1 MSENNYIHIKG
12 ARTHNLK
19 GIEVKIPR
27 NRLVVVT
34 GLSGSGKSSLAFDTL
49 FAEGQRRYVE
59 SLSAYARQFL
69 GRMSKPD
76 VDFITGIPPAIAIEQ
91 RVNTRNP
98 RSTVGTSTEI
108 YDYLR
113 LLYARI
119 GKTYDPRT
127 GEEVKRE
134 RLEDV
139 LEYIYTQSIDS
150 ELYILAPIG
159 WEDRVHRTERLLRL
173 REEGFSRLFDGEK
186 VHRIDTVMS
195 QPEHFKEKSLMLFID
210 RIENFR
216 FPVSDCRERRRME
229 GNDGDERS
237 RWADSIQTAL
247 SSGGNRCVVYRCA
260 TGQFRSFSLD
270 FERDGMVFEEPSE
283 HLFSFNN
290 PLGACPCC
298 GGTGMVVGI
307 DEQLVIPNPRLSVY
321 EDGVACWRGE
331 SMSRYKEL
339 FIVKAAEMSFPIHKP
354 YKDLT
359 EEQRSILW
367 NGRGAG
373 AGGDAGAGTGTG
385 TGGGGEAGGGTGAG
399 TGAGGGGDAG
409 GGTGAGGGGEAGG
422 GMGAGGGG
430 EAGAG
435 GAGDAGGGTGAGGGG
450 DASTGAGAGACV
462 GIDAFFRA
470 LEEQKHKIQNRFLI
484 SRYTGKKRC
493 PECRGARLRKEAL
506 YVRVGGYTID
516 KLLDMPVVELASW
529 VDELALND
537 NEQAITGRIVKEL
550 KNRLHLLLDT
560 GLGYLT
566 LNRAS
571 SSLSGGESQRINLVT
586 SLGSTLTGSLYI
598 LDEPSIGLHPRDT
611 ARLITVLKQLRDL
624 GNTVLVVE
632 HDEEIIRA
640 ADRMIEV
647 GPFAG
652 GEGGAL
658 VFEGSPSATEFPKE
672 AHTLNY
678 LHGLEQIEVPL
689 QRRKGSGYIE
699 VKGAELHNLKQID
712 VRFPLQA
719 LTAVTGVSGSGKSTL
734 VKNILY
740 PLLSKQLSGVGSVE
754 SAFGVLQGDLLRIRE
769 VEMVDQNPIGR
780 SSRSNPV
787 TYIKAWDEIRKLYSE
802 QPYAKQ
808 NGYGHSH
815 FSFNIDGGRCPEC
828 QGEGTIGVE
837 MQFMADVTLTC
848 EACGGK
854 RFQPDIL
861 EVRYQG
867 KDISQLLEMTIEEAI
882 HFFGSQKGHQA
893 KKIVDRL
900 SPLQAVGLSYVRLGQ
915 RSSTLSGGESQR
927 VKLASFLSKEG
938 SADPILFIFDEP
950 TIGLHFHDIN
960 KLLDSLHAL
969 IARGHS
975 VVVVEHNMEVVKS
988 VDWVIDLG
996 PDAGAQGGEVV
1007 FSGTPEALALRNDLH
1022 TGRALSKVL
1031 PAR

>member
-1 MSENNYIHIKG
+1 
-12 ARTHNLK
+12 
-19 GIEVKIPR
+19 VKIPR

-69 GRMSKPD
+69 GRMTKPD

-91 RVNTRNP
+91 KVNTRNP

-119 GKTYDPRT
+119 GRTYHPRT
-127 GEEVKRE
+127 GEEVTRE

-139 LEYIYTQSIDS
+139 LAHIFAQPAGS
-150 ELYILAPIG
+150 EVYILAPMG
-159 WEDRVHRTERLLRL
+159 WEDKMHRTERLLRL
-173 REEGFSRLFDGEK
+173 REEGFSRLFDGEQIY
-186 VHRIDTVMS
+186 RIDVVMS
-195 QPEHFKEKSLMLFID
+195 KPELFQEKNLLLFVD
-210 RIENFR
+210 RVVDAGQTGQTKGRVEDAKQAGER
-216 FPVSDCRERRRME
+216 VGGVKQAGEAREGAE
-229 GNDGDERS
+229 QTSGLYGGDEDERS
-237 RWADSIQTAL
+237 RLADSVQTAL
-247 SSGGNRCVVYRCA
+247 SAGGNSCVIYHCNSR
-260 TGQFRSFSLD
+260 QFRSFSLD

-298 GGTGMVVGI
+298 GGTGVVVGI
-307 DEQLVIPNPRLSVY
+307 DEALVIPNPKLSVY
-321 EDGVACWRGE
+321 ENGVACWRGE
-331 SMSRYKEL
+331 NMSRFKEL
-339 FIVKAAEMSFPIHKP
+339 FIIRAAAFSFPVHKP

-359 EEQRSILW
+359 EEQRGLLW
-367 NGRGAG
+367 K
-373 AGGDAGAGTGTG
+373 
-385 TGGGGEAGGGTGAG
+385 
-399 TGAGGGGDAG
+399 GGGD
-409 GGTGAGGGGEAGG
+409 GEHAL
-422 GMGAGGGG
+422 
-430 EAGAG
+430 
-435 GAGDAGGGTGAGGGG
+435 
-450 DASTGAGAGACV
+450 S

-470 LEEQKHKIQNRFLI
+470 LEEQRHKIQHRFLI
-484 SRYTGKKRC
+484 SRYTGKVRC
-493 PECRGARLRKEAL
+493 SECQGARLRKEAL
-506 YVRVGGYTID
+506 YVQVAGVTID
-516 KLLDMPVVELASW
+516 KLLDLPVVALALW
-529 VDELALND
+529 VDELSLTSY
-537 NEQAITGRIVKEL
+537 ERTIVGRIIKEL

-566 LNRAS
+566 LNRPS
-571 SSLSGGESQRINLVT
+571 STLSGGESQRINLVT

-611 ARLITVLKQLRDL
+611 ARLIAVLKQLRDL

-640 ADRMIEV
+640 ADHMIEI
-647 GPFAG
+647 GPNAG
-652 GEGGAL
+652 SEGGVL
-658 VFEGSPSATEFPKE
+658 VFEGSPSTSVFPKE

-678 LHGLEQIEVPL
+678 LHGIERIETPTH
-689 QRRKGSGYIE
+689 RRKGSGYIE
-699 VKGAELHNLKQID
+699 LKGAELHNLKQID
-712 VRFPLQA
+712 VRFPLQT

-740 PLLSKQLSGVGSVE
+740 PLLSKQLSGVGQME
-754 SAFGVLQGDLLRIRE
+754 SAFGVLQGDLLRIRG

-828 QGEGTIGVE
+828 QGEGTITVA

-861 EVRYQG
+861 EVRYQE
-867 KDISQLLEMTIEEAI
+867 KDISQILEMTVEEAI
-882 HFFGSQKGHQA
+882 QFFGSQKGHQA
-893 KKIVDRL
+893 KKIAEKL
-900 SPLQAVGLSYVRLGQ
+900 SPLQAVGLSYVKLGQ
-915 RSSTLSGGESQR
+915 SSSTLSGGESQR

-938 SADPILFIFDEP
+938 SAEPILFIFDEP
-950 TIGLHFHDIN
+950 TTGLHFHDIK

-969 IARGHS
+969 ISRGHS
-975 VVVVEHNMEVVKS
+975 VVVVEHNMEVIKN
-988 VDWVIDLG
+988 VDWIIDLG

-1007 FSGTPEALALRNDLH
+1007 FAGTPEELVFRDDLP
-1022 TGRALSKVL
+1022 TGRALKKVL
-1031 PAR
+1031 HIA